1 MLFSNAIKTKH
12 KMIKMNE
19 NINNANN
26 TSLKSKNQKKK
37 KKEQNKLNI
46 QTYNTD
52 IQLMLYYF
60 SPPFLSLF

>member
-1 MLFSNAIKTKH
+1 
-12 KMIKMNE
+12 MIKMNE